1 MSIPEF
7 YLDFWRAHDA
17 LRPLLF
23 FVASIVLYGIF
34 VFHFYRFLAR
44 KDIFQLDLSKFN
56 EYRHPALRKA
66 FSVFF
71 YLLKSLVM
79 FPIFISFWF
88 IVLAGLLL
96 LMGRGQ
102 SIDSILLGAMGV
114 VATIRVCAYYNT
126 ALSTDIAKILPFA
139 LLGLMLIDS
148 SLVQI
153 PQSTDTFQDVAM
165 RIETITYYL
174 IAVVLLEFLLRI
186 VSSVVGYIWRSFSKT
201 SREAKAAAARADA
214 VDQTP
219 TAARS
224 PATAHSPLHTTS
236 QAVGSGFDQVY
247 GRELHDLPRST
258 RVSLP
263 ESRRVPGR
271 FPNGD
276 GAAGYPERSL
286 IRNSTLRHSPQNI
299 PFPFETDDRHQ

>member
-1 MSIPEF
+1 MIPEF

-23 FVASIVLYGIF
+23 FVASIVVYGIF

-71 YLLKSLVM
+71 YLVRSLVM

-102 SIDSILLGAMGV
+102 SIDSTLLGAMGV

-148 SLVQI
+148 SLVEI
-153 PQSTDTFQDVAM
+153 PQPTDTIQDVAM
-165 RIETITYYL
+165 RIDTLIYYL

-186 VSSVVGYIWRSFSKT
+186 VSTVAGYIRRSFSRT
-201 SREAKAAAARADA
+201 GRETKAAAKADD
-214 VDQTP
+214 VEPTP
-219 TAARS
+219 TAAPS
-224 PATAHSPLHTTS
+224 PPPAYSPLHATPR
-236 QAVGSGFDQVY
+236 AAGFAFDQAY
-247 GRELHDLPRST
+247 GRELHDLPNST
-258 RVSLP
+258 KVRLS
-263 ESRRVPGR
+263 ESRSVPGR
-271 FPNGD
+271 FPNGE
-276 GAAGYPERSL
+276 GAAGYTGSRL
-286 IRNSTLRHSPQNI
+286 IRDSTLRDSPEI
-299 PFPFETDDRHQ
+299 AP

>member
-1 MSIPEF
+1 MIPEF
-7 YLDFWRAHDA
+7 YLDFWRAYDA

-23 FVASIVLYGIF
+23 FVASIVVYGIF

-71 YLLKSLVM
+71 YLVRSLVM
-79 FPIFISFWF
+79 FPVFISFWF

-96 LMGRGQ
+96 LMGRAQ

-148 SLVQI
+148 SLVEI
-153 PQSTDTFQDVAM
+153 PQPADTIQDVAM

-186 VSSVVGYIWRSFSKT
+186 VSSIAAYIRRSFSKT
-201 SREAKAAAARADA
+201 GRETKAAASTHEIDPTR
-214 VDQTP
+214 
-219 TAARS
+219 TAAPS
-224 PATAHSPLHTTS
+224 PATAHGPLHGTPR
-236 QAVGSGFDQVY
+236 AAGSAFEQTY
-247 GRELHDLPRST
+247 GRELHDLPKST
-258 RVSLP
+258 QVRLS
-263 ESRRVPGR
+263 ESRHVPGR
-271 FPNGD
+271 FPDSAGT
-276 GAAGYPERSL
+276 AGYPGGPL
-286 IRNSTLRHSPQNI
+286 TRNSTLRDSPEI
-299 PFPFETDDRHQ
+299 VP

>member
-1 MSIPEF
+1 MIPEF
-7 YLDFWRAHDA
+7 YLDFWRAYDA

-23 FVASIVLYGIF
+23 FVASIVVYGIF

-71 YLLKSLVM
+71 YLVRSLVM
-79 FPIFISFWF
+79 FPVFISFWF

-96 LMGRGQ
+96 LMGRAQ

-148 SLVQI
+148 SLVEI
-153 PQSTDTFQDVAM
+153 PQPADTIQDVAM

-186 VSSVVGYIWRSFSKT
+186 VSSIAGYIRRSFSKT
-201 SREAKAAAARADA
+201 GREAKAAASTHESDPTRTAAPSPPTAHGPLHGTPRSAGSAVRSDLRAR
-214 VDQTP
+214 
-219 TAARS
+219 AARS
-224 PATAHSPLHTTS
+224 AQEHSG
-236 QAVGSGFDQVY
+236 QAVRIS
-247 GRELHDLPRST
+247 PR
-258 RVSLP
+258 
-263 ESRRVPGR
+263 
-271 FPNGD
+271 
-276 GAAGYPERSL
+276 AG
-286 IRNSTLRHSPQNI
+286 
-299 PFPFETDDRHQ
+299 